1 MTGELLRVVG
11 TRLDGERYFLTVEA
25 GPRYCGVHFS
35 LPLLTADEE
44 MTDFMAAL

>member
-1 MTGELLRVVG
+1 MHVAG
-11 TRLDGERYFLTVEA
+11 TRLDGERHFLTVEA
-25 GPRYCGVHFS
+25 GPRYYGVHFS